1 MADPSSSTDHDN
13 GPTAPNG
20 DKSNRERDHV
30 DYRDLGGPALS
41 LLWSSEPLTGQSLY
55 LGGEVGCDGRIY
67 CIPGHAKRVL
77 VIDPSTDMV
86 YPIGPILPG
95 KYKWLRG
102 IAQGDVVY
110 GLPCSADSV
119 LRIHVPTGEI
129 TNLLIPY
136 DEFYHSPE
144 IAKGQREIEW
154 KYHGGTTSPKDG
166 CIYAIPQSA
175 WHVLRIDP
183 LTDICSFVPSI
194 PMKGRYKFYGGL
206 VGKHDGAIYGI
217 PHNATSVLRIDPSQ
231 EQVVTLHGNFG
242 EGRHKW
248 HGAASA
254 SDGTI
259 VAVPANADT
268 VLCITPA
275 SPEPILFELGNPDV
289 VRTGRHR
296 SDGKYKYLGAMMG
309 TNGKV
314 YCFPSGAEF
323 TLEVD
328 TTTRGV
334 RNVGPNLVDARMET
348 KIQNKWQN
356 GLTSTAEQ
364 CVYAIPLSA
373 ETVLRIDNSSK
384 DSPLISTWKLPS
396 QQKEVLAKWEG
407 GTIAPNGAMYCMPN
421 NHKAVLKIT
430 PSTMT
435 IPVTL

>member
-136 DEFYHSPE
+136 DEFYQYPE

-194 PMKGRYKFYGGL
+194 PQGS
-206 VGKHDGAIYGI
+206 IQ
-217 PHNATSVLRIDPSQ
+217 VLWWTCRKTRWSH
-231 EQVVTLHGNFG
+231 L
-242 EGRHKW
+242 W
-248 HGAASA
+248 
-254 SDGTI
+254 
-259 VAVPANADT
+259 
-268 VLCITPA
+268 
-275 SPEPILFELGNPDV
+275 NPPQCNI
-289 VRTGRHR
+289 RLENR
-296 SDGKYKYLGAMMG
+296 SL
-309 TNGKV
+309 
-314 YCFPSGAEF
+314 SGAGSYSARKF
-323 TLEVD
+323 RRRTAQVA
-328 TTTRGV
+328 RGC
-334 RNVGPNLVDARMET
+334 
-348 KIQNKWQN
+348 I
-356 GLTSTAEQ
+356 
-364 CVYAIPLSA
+364 CI
-373 ETVLRIDNSSK
+373 
-384 DSPLISTWKLPS
+384 
-396 QQKEVLAKWEG
+396 
-407 GTIAPNGAMYCMPN
+407 
-421 NHKAVLKIT
+421 
-430 PSTMT
+430 
-435 IPVTL
+435 